1 MIRMYFW
8 TGISVNEQLLPL
20 REIIARAEAQLSFA
34 LSNLSLP
41 LHTTLKMPFWAE
53 DALTDAICLALQS
66 YFIKLQP
73 FELPVQGPEHFD
85 QIAWL
90 RLKENPK
97 LNQVQDE
104 LLDLLGTAF
113 GIESHEYDRDRKF
126 HVTLFMDED
135 REKIA
140 EAFRSVEKVAFP
152 AFLRADRFIIAAS
165 PSGDFGSYQILKEIR
180 KK

>member
-1 MIRMYFW
+1 MYIW

-20 REIIARAEAQLSFA
+20 REVISRAEAQLSFA
-34 LSNLSLP
+34 TSNLSLP

-53 DALTDAICLALQS
+53 DVLTDKICLALQS
-66 YFIKLQP
+66 YYIKLQP

-97 LNQVQDE
+97 LNQAQDE
-104 LLDLLGTAF
+104 LLDLIKASF
-113 GIESHEYDRDRKF
+113 GIEPHEYDRDRKF

-135 REKIA
+135 REKVA
-140 EAFRSVEKVAFP
+140 EAFRAVKNYAFP

-165 PSGDFGSYQILKEIR
+165 PSGKLGSYQILEEIR

>member
-20 REIIARAEAQLSFA
+20 REIIARAEEQLSFA
-34 LSNLSLP
+34 TSNLSLP

-113 GIESHEYDRDRKF
+113 GIEPHEYDRDRKF